1 MPVFYERTDGSG
13 FYAKACIQGSIV
25 TFQLTARGAARLREA
40 GVESGGTFPLRL
52 LMALYRPGD
61 AYTLKGGTGPKAG
74 YHEAEQFAFGFEEN
88 QSAERLF
95 PACSETGSYDDL
107 HLVVYHVGG
116 KATAKLLCPSAR
128 AKVAAATTISLPLAL
143 VSAEGLTQLEIL
155 GKVPTDSDVIRALR
169 QMFADDLGAEW
180 DAFRQ
185 LKAQRQSDLAI
196 DFGDELKLG

>member
-1 MPVFYERTDGSG
+1 MPVFYQRTDGSG

-40 GVESGGTFPLRL
+40 GVESGGKFPLRL

-107 HLVVYHVGG
+107 HLVVYDDGG
-116 KATAKLLCPSAR
+116 KTTAKLLCPQAR
-128 AKVAAATTISLPLAL
+128 AKVAATTTVSLPLAL
-143 VSAEGLTQLEIL
+143 VTSETLTRLEML
-155 GKVPTDSDVIRALR
+155 GKLPAGSEVILAVR
-169 QMFADDLGAEW
+169 QSLADDLSAEW
-180 DAFRQ
+180 EAFRQ
-185 LKAQRQSDLAI
+185 LKAQRQSGLGFE
-196 DFGDELKLG
+196 FGDELKLK

>member
-1 MPVFYERTDGSG
+1 MPVFYQRTDGSG

-25 TFQLTARGAARLREA
+25 TFQLTARGAAKLREA
-40 GVESGGTFPLRL
+40 GVESGGKFPLRL

-61 AYTLKGGTGPKAG
+61 AFTLKGGTGPKAG

-107 HLVVYHVGG
+107 HLVVYDDGG

-128 AKVAAATTISLPLAL
+128 AAVAAKVTVNLPLAL
-143 VSAEGLTQLEIL
+143 VSLESLARLETL
-155 GKVPTDSDVIRALR
+155 GKLPADSETVRSLR
-169 QMFADDLGAEW
+169 RSLADDLSAEW
-180 DAFRQ
+180 DAFRL
-185 LKAQRQSDLAI
+185 LKARRQSGLGL
-196 DFGDELKLG
+196 DFPDELKLG

>member
-1 MPVFYERTDGSG
+1 MPVFYQRTDGSG

-40 GVESGGTFPLRL
+40 GVDSGGKFPLRL

-107 HLVVYHVGG
+107 HLVIYDDGG
-116 KATAKLLCPSAR
+116 KATAKLLCPPAR
-128 AKVAAATTISLPLAL
+128 AKVAATTTVSLPLAL
-143 VSAEGLTQLEIL
+143 VSAENLTRLEML
-155 GKVPTDSDVIRALR
+155 GKLPADNGVIRALR
-169 QMFADDLGAEW
+169 QSLADDLNAEW
-180 DAFRQ
+180 EAFRQ
-185 LKAQRQSDLAI
+185 LKAQRQSGLGF